1 MKYREKLP
9 QKKDKRIF
17 ENTANRVH
25 SNVVKIGQRGGAR
38 I

>member
-1 MKYREKLP
+1 MYRKRLKR
-9 QKKDKRIF
+9 KKDKRYF

-25 SNVVKIGQRGGAR
+25 SGTIQIGQRGGRR